1 MNGRC
6 RGCSTKDMEDFVHLH
21 VHSQYSFLDG
31 ADTCTTLVARAASL
45 GMPAIAIT
53 DHNNVSAMVELT
65 KAAAEHGIKPICG
78 TELTVS
84 HGESE
89 THGGYSNSS
98 ATACAARATYV
109 DRVDHAAR
117 APSHPVC
124 HLTLLAADP
133 CGYSNICRIL
143 TDTYMSSPRL
153 DPHASLEI
161 LRRHSGHIIALS
173 GCRRG
178 RITSLV
184 AAGRFIEA
192 LAAARELASIFG
204 RANFYI
210 ELQHTLTPGAS
221 ALNASLAQLAS
232 EAGLGLVATNN
243 VHYAEKSRFEVHDAL
258 TCVRTLTT
266 LDDIHPERRVNAENY
281 LKSAEEMGEL
291 FARHPEAIAN
301 TLAIAERCTPGL
313 DLSRR
318 LFPKYQA
325 SPGDWG
331 CASGGGSANSSNG
344 SNDSAGRQAVGP
356 ASGRSG
362 SHSGGPTP
370 ASEPAAALLRRLTMQ
385 GAAERYGRVTQAIQS
400 RLDHELNIITTLGF
414 EDYFLAVWDIA
425 CWARSQ
431 GIRYAGRGSAA
442 DSAVAYCLRL
452 TNVDSIA
459 RGLLFERFMSLERA
473 QKPDIDIDFESERR
487 DDVAH
492 YVYQRYGEEHVAS
505 VCTFNTFQGR
515 SAVRDFGRVLGFPQ
529 SDIDRLAK
537 TLPHVPADAVRTAFS
552 RYPEMRD
559 SGIPAWKY
567 ELLLTLAESVAGYP
581 RHIGTHLG
589 GLVISS
595 EPLTCVT
602 PLQMAAKGVAITQ
615 FDKDTVEDLGL
626 IKLDLLSLRTLGAVE
641 HAVDMVRGSGSGTRA
656 ATDPG
661 FDFDRIPLGDR
672 ATYEML
678 NSGETIGV
686 FQLESPAQR
695 ALQTRLGADS
705 FEDIVASVALIRP
718 GPIQGNMVEPFI
730 ARRRGEE
737 EITYVDP
744 RLAPILDKT
753 YGVVLYQEQV
763 IQIATTIAGFTPG
776 EADRL
781 RKVMTHFR
789 SMREMEEI
797 GRDFVAKAIAG
808 GTDPKVAETVFS
820 YIVGY
825 AGYGFCEA
833 HAAAFADT
841 AYRTAYM
848 VCHFPAHFYA
858 AVLSAQPMGFY
869 SPRTLLVEAKR
880 RGVRVVP
887 LDINRS
893 GEKYSVEATAETGG
907 KTQDEARCPPICV
920 GLMQVK
926 GISKDSIRR
935 ILAARE
941 EGGPFRSALDFLY
954 RVDIPR
960 DTVQNLVLAGA
971 FDSVEP
977 NRRALA
983 WRLGSLTDD
992 AATHRAA
999 SAAARESG
1007 QAALGGTF
1015 EPHEAYETHVES
1027 EMPDFTEV
1035 EKFRHEMSILGF
1047 CVSHH
1052 AMEFFRPALAR
1063 GGVLTSREIAGA
1075 RHGQAVR
1082 IAGLVVRP
1090 HRPPTR
1096 SGKTVVF
1103 LSLEDELGLTDV
1115 TVFESIYH
1123 KYGALIYGSSA
1134 LLIAGSVSRRGDG
1147 VSVIARSIQ
1156 RLGRRQGS
1164 QTR

>member
-1 MNGRC
+1 
-6 RGCSTKDMEDFVHLH
+6 
-21 VHSQYSFLDG
+21 
-31 ADTCTTLVARAASL
+31 
-45 GMPAIAIT
+45 
-53 DHNNVSAMVELT
+53 
-65 KAAAEHGIKPICG
+65 
-78 TELTVS
+78 
-84 HGESE
+84 
-89 THGGYSNSS
+89 
-98 ATACAARATYV
+98 
-109 DRVDHAAR
+109 
-117 APSHPVC
+117 
-124 HLTLLAADP
+124 
-133 CGYSNICRIL
+133 
-143 TDTYMSSPRL
+143 
-153 DPHASLEI
+153 
-161 LRRHSGHIIALS
+161 
-173 GCRRG
+173 
-178 RITSLV
+178 
-184 AAGRFIEA
+184 
-192 LAAARELASIFG
+192 
-204 RANFYI
+204 
-210 ELQHTLTPGAS
+210 
-221 ALNASLAQLAS
+221 
-232 EAGLGLVATNN
+232 
-243 VHYAEKSRFEVHDAL
+243 
-258 TCVRTLTT
+258 
-266 LDDIHPERRVNAENY
+266 
-281 LKSAEEMGEL
+281 
-291 FARHPEAIAN
+291 
-301 TLAIAERCTPGL
+301 
-313 DLSRR
+313 
-318 LFPKYQA
+318 
-325 SPGDWG
+325 
-331 CASGGGSANSSNG
+331 
-344 SNDSAGRQAVGP
+344 
-356 ASGRSG
+356 
-362 SHSGGPTP
+362 
-370 ASEPAAALLRRLTMQ
+370 
-385 GAAERYGRVTQAIQS
+385 
-400 RLDHELNIITTLGF
+400 
-414 EDYFLAVWDIA
+414 
-425 CWARSQ
+425 
-431 GIRYAGRGSAA
+431 
-442 DSAVAYCLRL
+442 
-452 TNVDSIA
+452 
-459 RGLLFERFMSLERA
+459 
-473 QKPDIDIDFESERR
+473 
-487 DDVAH
+487 
-492 YVYQRYGEEHVAS
+492 
-505 VCTFNTFQGR
+505 
-515 SAVRDFGRVLGFPQ
+515 
-529 SDIDRLAK
+529 
-537 TLPHVPADAVRTAFS
+537 
-552 RYPEMRD
+552 
-559 SGIPAWKY
+559 
-567 ELLLTLAESVAGYP
+567 
-581 RHIGTHLG
+581 
-589 GLVISS
+589 
-595 EPLTCVT
+595 
-602 PLQMAAKGVAITQ
+602 
-615 FDKDTVEDLGL
+615 
-626 IKLDLLSLRTLGAVE
+626 
-641 HAVDMVRGSGSGTRA
+641 
-656 ATDPG
+656 
-661 FDFDRIPLGDR
+661 
-672 ATYEML
+672 
-678 NSGETIGV
+678 
-686 FQLESPAQR
+686 
-695 ALQTRLGADS
+695 
-705 FEDIVASVALIRP
+705 
-718 GPIQGNMVEPFI
+718 
-730 ARRRGEE
+730 
-737 EITYVDP
+737 
-744 RLAPILDKT
+744 
-753 YGVVLYQEQV
+753 
-763 IQIATTIAGFTPG
+763 
-776 EADRL
+776 
-781 RKVMTHFR
+781 
-789 SMREMEEI
+789 MREMEEI